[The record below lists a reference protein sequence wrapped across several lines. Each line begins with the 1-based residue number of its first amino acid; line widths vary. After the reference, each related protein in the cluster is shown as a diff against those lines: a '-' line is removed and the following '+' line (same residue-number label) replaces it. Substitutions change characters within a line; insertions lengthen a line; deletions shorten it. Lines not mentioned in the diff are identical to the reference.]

1 MIIVPTVITPNVV
14 GNAARNQAMDAVKTV
29 DISKTKGLE
38 VSTTDL

>member
-1 MIIVPTVITPNVV
+1 MIIVPTVITPNV